1 MYVSKDIMLYTS
13 DLPRAAY
20 QFYLN
25 KPGKRMEEETK
36 KKEKKSALV
45 SSPNIDWEPL
55 FSYTLGEPS
64 QILGG

>member
-1 MYVSKDIMLYTS
+1 MYVSEDIMLYTS
-13 DLPRAAY
+13 DLSSATY

-36 KKEKKSALV
+36 KEKKSALV
-45 SSPNIDWEPL
+45 SSPNIDWERL